1 MQLMLFKIHNL
12 TQSSAAV
19 VKILF
24 MHDPN
29 PRYPLTPIKGLIV
42 WRDGYK
48 TWAKVEKL
56 WKFILQV

>member
-1 MQLMLFKIHNL
+1 MLFKIHNL

-48 TWAKVEKL
+48 T
-56 WKFILQV
+56 